1 MYKEDPVQG
10 KSNRELSLSRESE
23 GQKNISNV
31 PGKTG
36 KRRGRPPKRKKLQEE
51 IIVNEKQEEISLA
64 SELQTRNGSQGPG
77 QGTWWLL
84 CQTEEEWRQ
93 VTESFRER
101 TSLRERQLYKLLSED
116 FLPEICNMIAQKG
129 TRPQHTKA
137 ELQPR
142 WMSDHLS
149 IKSIKQEETPV
160 LTRIEKQKRKEEEEE
175 RQILLAVQKKEQE
188 QMLKEERKRELEEKV
203 KAVEDRAKRRKLREE
218 RAWLLAQGKE
228 LPPELSH
235 LDPNSPIREE
245 KKTKDLFEL
254 DDDFTA
260 MYKVLDVV
268 KAHKDSWP
276 FLEPVDESYAPNYY
290 QIIKVP
296 MDISSM
302 EKKLN
307 GGLYCTKEEFV
318 NDMKTMFRNCRKYN
332 GESSEYTKMSDNLER
347 CFHRAMMK
355 HFPGE
360 DGDTDEEFWIRED
373 EKREKR
379 RSRTGRS
386 GGSHVWTR
394 SRDSEGPSRKQQ
406 PVENGGKSLPPARR
420 ASSSGDDQSSSS
432 MQLPR
437 EVGSSNGR
445 GLPRP
450 LHYGGMP
457 NQAPLLNQ
465 MRPTVPGTF
474 GPLRG
479 SDPANLYV
487 SSRVPEPH
495 PGDPVQQHQP
505 FAMQAPAGI
514 NSHRGPRLGTP
525 EEKQVRGGLM
535 HLSNMGSHPGS
546 LPLGQISGPSQDGNM
561 YPPTQFQPG
570 FIPPRHGGVPARS
583 PDFPGSS
590 EIPPSHMYRSYKYLN
605 RVHPAVWNGNH
616 GAANPGP
623 LGSDEKPPMGPGPSQ
638 TRTLGHMMDSRVMR
652 PPLPPNQWTEQSSF
666 LPHGVPSSGYMRT
679 PCKSGGHRLQPPLA
693 PSPLF
698 GAPSQVLR
706 GVQGGDSMMDSP
718 EMIAMQQLSSRVCP
732 PGVPYHPQQPTPPH
746 LPGPFPQVAHSTSAS
761 VPAPKPALGNP
772 GRTQDNS
779 ETQEPENDRDPLP
792 GLEEKPPSVGAS
804 EGVYLKQLPHP
815 TPPLQTNC
823 TRQSS
828 PQEREAEHTELK
840 SDSSASGDNCQ
851 AIQGKN
857 TWPSESSYTSPAAQ
871 GCMRDLSTLANRGAL
886 PENGVI
892 METPTCGSEGKGLG
906 GSGTEKLLCP
916 RGKTLQETMTCTGQT
931 PAMPPNPDP
940 NLMGG
945 TVSQFSPLYM
955 PSLEYPNSATHYHIN
970 PGLQGLGPVMGGK
983 PSVSHPQHF
992 SPRSFHS
999 NNPHSGV
1006 FPRYRPHQGMRYS
1019 YQPPP
1024 QPSYHHYQRTPY
1036 YTCPQGFS
1044 DWQRHLHP
1052 PGSPG
1057 GPPPSQP
1064 TPPRPLFSDK
1074 NAVANL
1080 QGCETL
1086 HAALTSPTR
1095 MDAVAAKVV
1104 SADGQNPGP
1113 EEENL
1118 DESMERPE
1126 SPKEFLDLDNHNAA
1140 TKQQSSLTANEYLY
1154 GTPPPLSSGVG
1165 FGSSAFPPHGV
1176 MLQTGP
1182 PYTPQQPASHF
1193 QPRAYSSPVAAHPP
1207 HHPVAAQPNGLSQEG
1222 PIYRCQEEGLGHF
1235 QAVMMEQIGTGSGI
1249 RGSFQEI
1256 YRPSGM
1262 QMRPVQS
1269 QPSFPK
1275 TPAPAASQ
1283 EELPPHKPPTLSL
1296 DQS

>member
-1 MYKEDPVQG
+1 MYKEDPIQG

-23 GQKNISNV
+23 GQKNGSGIL
-31 PGKTG
+31 GKTG

-51 IIVNEKQEEISLA
+51 IIVSEKQDKNSMA
-64 SELQTRNGSQGPG
+64 SEPQTRNGPG

-116 FLPEICNMIAQKG
+116 FLPEICNMIAQK
-129 TRPQHTKA
+129 
-137 ELQPR
+137 
-142 WMSDHLS
+142 
-149 IKSIKQEETPV
+149 ETPMI
-160 LTRIEKQKRKEEEEE
+160 TRIEKQKRKEEEEE
-175 RQILLAVQKKEQE
+175 RQLLIAVQKKEQE
-188 QMLKEERKRELEEKV
+188 QMLKEEKKRELEEKV

-235 LDPNSPIREE
+235 LDPNSPMREE

-379 RSRTGRS
+379 RSRAGRS
-386 GGSHVWTR
+386 GGSHICTR

-406 PVENGGKSLPPARR
+406 PVENGGKSLPPAHR
-420 ASSSGDDQSSSS
+420 APSSEAGQSGSST
-432 MQLPR
+432 QLPQ
-437 EVGSSNGR
+437 EVGTPSNQ

-465 MRPTVPGTF
+465 LRPAVPGTF
-474 GPLRG
+474 GHLRG
-479 SDPANLYV
+479 SDPANVYV

-495 PGDPVQQHQP
+495 PGEPAQQHPP
-505 FAMQAPAGI
+505 FALQPPVGI
-514 NSHRGPRLGTP
+514 NKHRGPRLGMP
-525 EEKQVRGGLM
+525 EEKQMCGGLR

-546 LPLGQISGPSQDGNM
+546 LPLGQMSGPSQDRNM

-570 FIPPRHGGVPARS
+570 FIPPRPGGIPARP
-583 PDFPGSS
+583 PDFPESS

-616 GAANPGP
+616 STANPRP
-623 LGSDEKPPMGPGPSQ
+623 LGPDEKPLMGPGPSHLPH
-638 TRTLGHMMDSRVMR
+638 TLGHMMDSRVMR

-666 LPHGVPSSGYMRT
+666 LPHGIPSSGYMR
-679 PCKSGGHRLQPPLA
+679 PHCKSGGHRLQPPLA

-718 EMIAMQQLSSRVCP
+718 EMIAMQQLSSRVCL
-732 PGVPYHPQQPTPPH
+732 PGVPYHPRQPAPPH
-746 LPGPFPQVAHSTSAS
+746 LPGPFPQGAHSAS
-761 VPAPKPALGNP
+761 VSVSAPKPALGNP

-779 ETQEPENDRDPLP
+779 EIEEPENDRADPLP
-792 GLEEKPPSVGAS
+792 ELEKPPSVGAS
-804 EGVYLKQLPHP
+804 ERVYLKQLPHT
-815 TPPLQTNC
+815 TPPLPTNC

-828 PQEREAEHTELK
+828 PQEREAEGPELK
-840 SDSSASGDNCQ
+840 NDSSASENNCQ
-851 AIQGKN
+851 ATKGKN
-857 TWPSESSYTSPAAQ
+857 TWPSESGYISPAAQ

-886 PENGVI
+886 PENGVVV
-892 METPTCGSEGKGLG
+892 EVPTCGSEGKGLG
-906 GSGTEKLLCP
+906 GSGTEKPLCP
-916 RGKTLQETMTCTGQT
+916 RGKTLQETISCSGQN
-931 PAMPPNPDP
+931 PATPPNADP
-940 NLMGG
+940 NLMES

-955 PSLEYPNSATHYHIN
+955 PGLEYPNSATHYHISS
-970 PGLQGLGPVMGGK
+970 GLQGLGPVMEGK
-983 PSVSHPQHF
+983 PSVSHLQHF
-992 SPRSFHS
+992 PPRGFHS
-999 NNPHSGV
+999 NSPHSGV

-1052 PGSPG
+1052 PGSPSG
-1057 GPPPSQP
+1057 LPPSQP
-1064 TPPRPLFSDK
+1064 PPPRPLFSDK
-1074 NAVANL
+1074 NAMVNL

-1086 HAALTSPTR
+1086 NAALTSPTC
-1095 MDAVAAKVV
+1095 MDAVAAKVG
-1104 SADGQNPGP
+1104 ATDGQNPGP
-1113 EEENL
+1113 EEEKP

-1140 TKQQSSLTANEYLY
+1140 TKQQSSLSASEYLY
-1154 GTPPPLSSGVG
+1154 GTPPSPLSSGMG
-1165 FGSSAFPPHGV
+1165 FGSSAFPPQGV
-1176 MLQTGP
+1176 MLQTRP
-1182 PYTPQQPASHF
+1182 SYTPHQPASHL

-1222 PIYRCQEEGLGHF
+1222 PIYHCQEEGLGHF
-1235 QAVMMEQIGTGSGI
+1235 QTIMMEQIDTGSGI
-1249 RGSFQEI
+1249 RGPFQET

-1262 QMRPVQS
+1262 QLHPVQS
-1269 QPSFPK
+1269 QSSFPK
-1275 TPAPAASQ
+1275 TPAPATLQ